1 MFRIRFLSILVLLSV
16 VAFTSASITRAQ
28 TVTALAGHSASD
40 VNVRATPSM
49 SGSAIAVLPAG
60 EKMTAIGRNGA
71 NNWIQIQYGTT
82 TGWVAAWVTVYS
94 GDTSLLPITNDEV
107 SEPVGGAGPF
117 VLTSP
122 FNVNIRAEP
131 RVGAA
136 NLGRLPFN
144 ATASATGRN
153 EANSWVFIE
162 YQGIKG
168 WVAAWLTL
176 LSYDINALPIA
187 AGGSDPSPATSTS
200 PTSSPNATPGAPPEP
215 PPSGGITVHSPSR
228 TNVRSTPS
236 LNGAVIDVLPFTGTA
251 SVIGRNAGGNWLQIN
266 HSGVVGWVAR
276 WVVVT
281 SDDTSSVLITS
292 DVAEI
297 GPTAGV
303 ITGRGIYDVFIRSG
317 PSLSN
322 GQVGILPP
330 AGKAE
335 LLARTEAGN
344 WIKVRYQQT
353 EGWVAAWVI
362 VATADMLNLP
372 VEE

>member
-1 MFRIRFLSILVLLSV
+1 MSRIRLLSILVLLSAV
-16 VAFTSASITRAQ
+16 VFASVSVTQAQ
-28 TVTALAGHSASD
+28 TVTALIGHSISD
-40 VNVRATPSM
+40 VNVRATPSL

-60 EKMTAIGRNGA
+60 EKVTAVGRNSA
-71 NNWIQIQYGTT
+71 NNWIQIQYGNT

-94 GDTSLLPITNDEV
+94 GDTSLLPITNDSV
-107 SEPVGGAGPF
+107 SEPVGGPGPF

-131 RVGAA
+131 QIGAA
-136 NLGRLPFN
+136 NLGRLPYN
-144 ATASATGRN
+144 ANASATGRN

-162 YQGIKG
+162 YKGIKG
-168 WVAAWLTL
+168 WVAAWLIL
-176 LSYDINALPIA
+176 LSNDINALPIA
-187 AGGSDPSPATSTS
+187 AGGSGPSPTTSAS
-200 PTSSPNATPGAPPEP
+200 PTLAPNATPKTPLEP
-215 PPSGGITVHSPSR
+215 LPSGGITVQSPSR
-228 TNVRSTPS
+228 TNVRSIPS
-236 LNGAVIDVLPFTGTA
+236 LNGVVIDMLPFIGTA

-266 HSGVVGWVAR
+266 YGGTVGWVAR
-276 WVVVT
+276 WVVIT
-281 SDDTSSVLITS
+281 SDDTSNVLMTS

-297 GPTAGV
+297 GPTTGA

-317 PSLSN
+317 PSLNN
-322 GQVGILPP
+322 GQVGVLPP

-335 LLARTEAGN
+335 LLARTAACN
-344 WIKVRYQQT
+344 WIKVRYEQT

>member
-1 MFRIRFLSILVLLSV
+1 MLKIRFLSILVLLSV
-16 VAFTSASITRAQ
+16 VAVTSGSITQAQ
-28 TVTALAGHSASD
+28 NVTALAGHSVSD
-40 VNVRATPSM
+40 VNVRATPSL
-49 SGSAIAVLPAG
+49 SGSTIAVLPAG
-60 EKMTAIGRNGA
+60 EKVTAVGRNNA
-71 NNWIQIQYGTT
+71 NNWIQIQYGNT

-94 GDTSLLPITNDEV
+94 GNTSLLPITNDSV
-107 SEPVGGAGPF
+107 SEPVGGPGPF

-122 FNVNIRAEP
+122 FNVNIRAAP

-144 ATASATGRN
+144 ASASATGRN

-162 YQGIKG
+162 YKGITG

-176 LSYDINALPIA
+176 LSNDINALPIA
-187 AGGSDPSPATSTS
+187 AGGSGPSPTTLPS
-200 PTSSPNATPGAPPEP
+200 PTLAPNTTPITPLEP
-215 PPSGGITVHSPSR
+215 LPSGGITVQSLSR
-228 TNVRSTPS
+228 TNVRSIPS
-236 LNGAVIDVLPFTGTA
+236 LNGVVIDVLPFSGTA

-266 HSGVVGWVAR
+266 HSGTVGWVAR

-281 SDDTSSVLITS
+281 SDDTSNVIITS
-292 DVAEI
+292 DVTEI
-297 GPTAGV
+297 GPTTGV

-317 PSLSN
+317 PSLNN
-322 GQVGILPP
+322 GQVGVLPP

-335 LLARTEAGN
+335 LLARTAASN
-344 WIKVRYQQT
+344 WIKVRYQET
-353 EGWVAAWVI
+353 EGWVAGWVI